1 MGPDEASKVFSHVE
15 EKQQID
21 PQATSVDDDI
31 IKRAIPENNLTTNPA
46 SNTEKTLQESD
57 RSVMGSKEEG
67 TVLMKD
73 VKPDIPQDNKES
85 EQQDR
90 SGESVRFND
99 ELNQEYHSTSLNNDE
114 NNNPFISGIKLWQ
127 SYNEIWFNAYS
138 QYMKTWRSMFK
149 TIC

>member
-1 MGPDEASKVFSHVE
+1 ME

-57 RSVMGSKEEG
+57 RSVMESKEEG

-99 ELNQEYHSTSLNNDE
+99 ELNKEYHS
-114 NNNPFISGIKLWQ
+114 
-127 SYNEIWFNAYS
+127 
-138 QYMKTWRSMFK
+138 
-149 TIC
+149 